1 MRGGLMETKKIRHNQ
16 FMEFFRLSLA
26 VPLRYRKEAR
36 DPFALDAL
44 QGGAGYL
51 FCFHLDP
58 ARTGLIDPNP
68 EDYLGN
74 PAASGVSLPGWA
86 PQQKGET
93 RREGDFLELPAGR
106 YYVTQV
112 RRLPR
117 DPEELKGLAVEL
129 QKEGLWER
137 LKLGN
142 TLFLR
147 FLYEDGAPVVQLW
160 RPLEK

>member
-1 MRGGLMETKKIRHNQ
+1 
-16 FMEFFRLSLA
+16 MEFFRLSLA

-36 DPFALDAL
+36 DPFAVGAL
-44 QGGAGYL
+44 QAGAGYL
-51 FCFHLDP
+51 FSFHLDP
-58 ARTGLIDPNP
+58 ARTARIDPDP
-68 EDYLGN
+68 ADYLGN
-74 PAASGVSLPGWA
+74 CAASGAAGPGVFWPDA
-86 PQQKGET
+86 PPGAPLGVQP
-93 RREGDFLELPAGR
+93 EGDCLELPAGR

-112 RRLPR
+112 RRLLR
-117 DPEELKGLAVEL
+117 DPEDLNGLAVEL

-160 RPLEK
+160 RPLEL